1 MEREKTIQ
9 ELVIALKTLKLKE
22 ADLTLQLEE
31 AIKKKEQEPR
41 RTGPSGSATSIQGF
55 SKGDRFWIKNKL
67 HKPANWNNETEW
79 NEKEGKTAIVTKVLI
94 KGPGVQVRFLTDN
107 GVQTWQAPNNMCP
120 LTPCSSRSN
129 E

>member
-1 MEREKTIQ
+1 M
-9 ELVIALKTLKLKE
+9 
-22 ADLTLQLEE
+22 
-31 AIKKKEQEPR
+31 
-41 RTGPSGSATSIQGF
+41 SIRGC
-55 SKGDRFWIKNKL
+55 SKGDSIWIKNKL
-67 HKPANWNNETEW
+67 HKLANWNNETEW
-79 NEKEGKTAIVTKVLI
+79 NEKEVKTAIVTKKLI